1 MERAGDGFAVTL
13 DGRTWRVNASRVD
26 AYALSLILD
35 NEVENRGGV
44 EVTIVP
50 GSVAGRFTVQV
61 GAIPVHV
68 TVNGRRRQGPAED
81 PAESGPQRITAP
93 MPGKI
98 VRLYVKPGDAVRAR
112 QPLVV
117 VEAMKM
123 ENELR
128 AGRHGTV
135 TEVHG
140 REGLSV
146 DAGALLIVIQ

>member
-1 MERAGDGFAVTL
+1 MERAGDGFAVAL
-13 DGRTWRVNASRVD
+13 DGRTWRVDASRVD
-26 AYALSLILD
+26 AYTLSLILD
-35 NEVENRGGV
+35 NEVENRAGV

-50 GSVAGRFTVQV
+50 GTLAGQFSIRV
-61 GAIPVHV
+61 GAVPVEV
-68 TVNGRRRQGPAED
+68 TVDGRRRQGPAED
-81 PAESGPQRITAP
+81 LAGTGPQRLTAP
-93 MPGKI
+93 MPGKV
-98 VRLYVKPGDAVRAR
+98 VRLFVKPGDVVHAR

-128 AGRHGTV
+128 AGRQGTV
-135 TEVHG
+135 TEVHA